1 MVCCLTL
8 SGTPVKPADTAAHRR
23 ARRRVHYGRNSL
35 QDLYA
40 GGGNPHRPFTR
51 PCAIQGARETREG
64 NRVLDILFLA
74 VALAFFGLSA
84 AAVRAFDRL

>member
-1 MVCCLTL
+1 M
-8 SGTPVKPADTAAHRR
+8 
-23 ARRRVHYGRNSL
+23 
-35 QDLYA
+35 Q
-40 GGGNPHRPFTR
+40 
-51 PCAIQGARETREG
+51 PCAIEGARATREG